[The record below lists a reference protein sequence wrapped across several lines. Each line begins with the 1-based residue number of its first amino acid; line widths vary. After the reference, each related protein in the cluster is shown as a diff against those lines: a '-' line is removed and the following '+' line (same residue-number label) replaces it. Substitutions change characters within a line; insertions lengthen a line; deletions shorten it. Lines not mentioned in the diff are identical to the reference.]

1 MFLHKNISFFAECM
15 KKKKRVICDGIKPVG
30 SEYYF
35 CSFMLIREKGEK
47 GAEQTPFEHA
57 EIFVIQYSS
66 LISIYF
72 DFYDQRANL
81 SEVQDTKNSFL
92 RFYFLNSF
100 LFIVPLFCCCF
111 FKQTNLLS

>member
-1 MFLHKNISFFAECM
+1 MYEKE
-15 KKKKRVICDGIKPVG
+15 KRGVICEGIRPVG

-47 GAEQTPFEHA
+47 GCVEQTPFEHA

-81 SEVQDTKNSFL
+81 SEVQDTKRIIL
-92 RFYFLNSF
+92 E
-100 LFIVPLFCCCF
+100 I
-111 FKQTNLLS
+111 